1 MLVWF
6 IKFQVNYVWVWRDQ
20 RKVAKEIKVFP
31 LKGVSNLNHLCDFRI
46 RNVKEAK
53 RKFFTLEKDTK
64 LWDVIVGAR
73 MPRNSKRVVR
83 IMESRQVL
91 ESFERRFPHVL
102 QSTHM

>member
-53 RKFFTLEKDTK
+53 RKFFT
-64 LWDVIVGAR
+64 
-73 MPRNSKRVVR
+73 
-83 IMESRQVL
+83 
-91 ESFERRFPHVL
+91 
-102 QSTHM
+102 